1 MSDFL
6 VFQQVSRIYRQ
17 GPHEVRALEGL
28 DLTLGQ
34 GEFACVAGPSGSGK
48 STLLNLAGALDRPSR
63 GTIFL
68 AGREISR
75 LSRREGALLR
85 RHAIGFVFQQ
95 FNLVEVLTAAEN
107 IEYVLL
113 LQGVAPPARRKRVAG
128 LLEAVGLAGLGD
140 RLPAELSGGQQQR
153 VAVARALASSPALVL
168 ADEPTAN
175 LDSRSGMAVMELL
188 RSINRSHGTTFLF
201 SSHDPRIIGYAD
213 RVIHLVD
220 GRLAKDGE
228 TA

>member
-1 MSDFL
+1 
-6 VFQQVSRIYRQ
+6 
-17 GPHEVRALEGL
+17 
-28 DLTLGQ
+28 
-34 GEFACVAGPSGSGK
+34 
-48 STLLNLAGALDRPSR
+48 
-63 GTIFL
+63 
-68 AGREISR
+68 
-75 LSRREGALLR
+75 
-85 RHAIGFVFQQ
+85 
-95 FNLVEVLTAAEN
+95 
-107 IEYVLL
+107 
-113 LQGVAPPARRKRVAG
+113 
-128 LLEAVGLAGLGD
+128 
-140 RLPAELSGGQQQR
+140 
-153 VAVARALASSPALVL
+153 VL